1 MAYWCPKKS
10 LVPDMPKVF
19 VYGTLRAGE
28 VNDLNTAAHRHGIAA
43 PTLLGTGT
51 IAGRLYDFGTY
62 PGLVLDPTAS
72 PAVGDIYDVPEA
84 LLPVLDEI
92 EEVYPGQASLFVRE
106 EQAVLHQGQPVDCL
120 LYPVADAAV
129 TGLPCINSGDW
140 VAYRKARDTA
150 AA

>member
-1 MAYWCPKKS
+1 
-10 LVPDMPKVF
+10 MPKVF

-28 VNDLNTAAHRHGIAA
+28 VNDLNAAARRHGIAA
-43 PTLLGTGT
+43 PTLLGTAT

-62 PGLVLDPTAS
+62 PGLVLDPEAGL
-72 PAVGDIYDVPEA
+72 AVGDIYEVPDA

-106 EQAVLHQGQPVDCL
+106 EQTVLQGGRPVACL
-120 LYPVADAAV
+120 LYPVADGAV
-129 TGLPCINSGDW
+129 AGLPRIDSGDW
-140 VAYRKARDTA
+140 VAYRKSRDPA